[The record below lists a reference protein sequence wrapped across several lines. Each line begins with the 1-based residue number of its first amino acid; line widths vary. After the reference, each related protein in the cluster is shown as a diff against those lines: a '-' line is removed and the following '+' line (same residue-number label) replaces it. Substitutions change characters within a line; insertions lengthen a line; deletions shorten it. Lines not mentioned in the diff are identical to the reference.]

1 MQRQSWKQV
10 TVRQLEEV
18 PLNEQSTV
26 ISPLHV
32 KTQHGEHSMS
42 SEICLHCS
50 GHVLRRLSPN
60 CIPDTNCACRVRT
73 DPEHC
78 PDSKCADRVRTT
90 FRTRSAHFQ
99 SEDCPGH
106 EMRGS
111 CPEHSRIVSGAQSV
125 LEMRGLCPECCS
137 DTIRA
142 FRVRRLLRTRNARIV
157 SGAQSVLEM
166 RRSCPNNIPDTI
178 RAFRVRRLLRTR
190 NARIVSGA
198 QSVLEMRGLCPN
210 NSPDTICA
218 FRVRRLLRTRS
229 AHFVSGA
236 VSAD

>member
-1 MQRQSWKQV
+1 VQRQSWKQV

-60 CIPDTNCACRVRT
+60 CIPDTKCACRVRT

-90 FRTRSAHFQ
+90 FRTRSAHFE
-99 SEDCPGH
+99 SEDCSGH

-111 CPEHSRIVSGAQSV
+111 CPEHSPYSKCA
-125 LEMRGLCPECCS
+125 EC
-137 DTIRA
+137 
-142 FRVRRLLRTRNARIV
+142 VRTTV
-157 SGAQSVLEM
+157 
-166 RRSCPNNIPDTI
+166 
-178 RAFRVRRLLRTR
+178 
-190 NARIVSGA
+190 
-198 QSVLEMRGLCPN
+198 
-210 NSPDTICA
+210 
-218 FRVRRLLRTRS
+218 RTRS
-229 AHFVSGA
+229 AHFESEDCSGHDPCISCP
-236 VSAD
+236 VLSAQIEH